1 MILRRFMYLEANLA
15 ICRELFI
22 KANLRET
29 NIKMDTVGL
38 VAGFYACLYI
48 WRRFLWGEPDYCLN
62 APSECDVALRHQSLL
77 SVRATSGF
85 FATLKPHSKYTE
97 FDNYYICERMVL
109 FRNYFARKWR
119 WSLIRKTSNK
129 TRSNLQFLSL

>member
-1 MILRRFMYLEANLA
+1 MARRLFRSYLLPKCSERVWCGITSSVPFERAGHE
-15 ICRELFI
+15 RLFCHS
-22 KANLRET
+22 KT
-29 NIKMDTVGL
+29 
-38 VAGFYACLYI
+38 
-48 WRRFLWGEPDYCLN
+48 
-62 APSECDVALRHQSLL
+62 
-77 SVRATSGF
+77 
-85 FATLKPHSKYTE
+85 HSKYTE